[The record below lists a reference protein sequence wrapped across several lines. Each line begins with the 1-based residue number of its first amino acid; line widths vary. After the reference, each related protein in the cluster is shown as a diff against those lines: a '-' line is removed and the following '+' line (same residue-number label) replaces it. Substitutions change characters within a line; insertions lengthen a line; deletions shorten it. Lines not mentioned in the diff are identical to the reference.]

1 MYTYGTSI
9 NELKNWLKNAE
20 PINETYYY
28 LDYLKQVKVPCSA
41 TRFHLVM
48 TDIGYSASL
57 CGYNVKTKVINYATY
72 NKKIDYEKYLQVCK
86 FSKVTPSYESY
97 IRQTSFPLSK
107 RYFIKLT
114 KNLSGN

>member
-41 TRFHLVM
+41 PRFHLVM
-48 TDIGYSASL
+48 TDMGYSASL
-57 CGYNVKTKVINYATY
+57 CGYNVKTKVINYSTY

-86 FSKVTPSYESY
+86 FPKVTPSYESY